1 MYADYEY
8 YKTEYCGGLFDSA
21 ENFKLYVRKAERR
34 VDTST
39 YGKLSFAFPA
49 AEKDA
54 AAVKDCIC
62 ELAEFLYRVN
72 QLQAATSDSV
82 GVVKQDD
89 GTVKGKVVTSVT
101 SGSESRGYSASGGV
115 ATIESD
121 AAKDR
126 KVFDMAVYS
135 IIRDGLT
142 GIPDANGVNLL
153 YAGTYPGKCEL
164 WG

>member
-1 MYADYEY
+1 MYIDFKY
-8 YKTEYCGGLFDSA
+8 YQTEYGGEVFESEEA
-21 ENFKLYVRKAERR
+21 FQKYARKAERR

-72 QLQAATSDSV
+72 QLQAAASDSV
-82 GVVKQDD
+82 GVVKQED

-101 SGSESRGYSASGGV
+101 SGSESRGYSAGGGI
-115 ATIESD
+115 ATVESD

-135 IIRDGLT
+135 IIRDGLS
-142 GIPDANGVNLL
+142 GVPDANGVNLL
-153 YAGTYPGKCEL
+153 YAGPYPVR
-164 WG
+164 